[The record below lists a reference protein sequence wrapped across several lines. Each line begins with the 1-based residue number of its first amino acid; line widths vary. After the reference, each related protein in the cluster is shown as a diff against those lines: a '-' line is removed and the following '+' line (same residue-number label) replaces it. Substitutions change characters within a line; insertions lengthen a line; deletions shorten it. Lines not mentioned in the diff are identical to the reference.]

1 MRRVHSAIPGLDRL
15 IQGGFPA
22 GSAIAISGASGT
34 GKSLFGLQFLYK
46 GVVEYNEPG
55 VLIQV
60 GGFGSSLFWYEEM
73 LGWNLAKL
81 QEKGKIVIYSFKPK
95 DYDKFEPNKIQG
107 EVLGKLKNIMI
118 PMGAKR
124 VVIDAITPLAEKLG
138 NKADYRRSLYETVE
152 FFKENNITS
161 LILAEENG
169 VEENVCDGVIRLKQ
183 EEEAHG
189 EYRKQLLVSKLV
201 ATNFPIAWYP
211 VTISDRGFS
220 VRPFL

>member
-22 GSAIAISGASGT
+22 GSTIVVTGPSGT
-34 GKSLFGLQFLYK
+34 GKTMMGIQFLYK

-60 GGFGSSLFWYEEM
+60 GGFGTTLLWYEEM
-73 LGWNLAKL
+73 LGWDLARL
-81 QEKGKIVIYSFKPK
+81 QEKGKLVIYSFKPK
-95 DYDKFEPNKIQG
+95 DYDKFEPTKIQG
-107 EVLGKLKNIMI
+107 EVIGKLKNIVL
-118 PMGAKR
+118 PMGTKR
-124 VVIDAITPLAEKLG
+124 VVIDAITPLSERMG
-138 NKADYRRSLYETVE
+138 NKSDYRRSLYETIE
-152 FFKENNITS
+152 FFKENGITA
-161 LILAEENG
+161 LILSEEKN
-169 VEENVCDGVIRLKQ
+169 VEENMCDGVIQLKQ

-189 EYRKQLLVSKLV
+189 EFRKQMLISKMI
-201 ATNFPIAWYP
+201 ATNFPMAWYP